1 MRDELDGATMI
12 QENNPSKEEMAE
24 FSTSIQDVMDKET
37 GFSTQGGQGQGVL
50 ESAPVPPKWAKKYP
64 LGLSYK
70 QMEALLAGIAG
81 VIGTSE
87 AVQLRLANM
96 LPQFYS
102 DSGKISMVGM
112 AVMVLIVAAIFYF
125 GKQLVMK

>member
-1 MRDELDGATMI
+1 MLEPI

-37 GFSTQGGQGQGVL
+37 NFASGGSQGQIML
-50 ESAPVPPKWAKKYP
+50 DQAPIAPKWAKKYP
-64 LGLSYK
+64 LGLTY
-70 QMEALLAGIAG
+70 QQVEALLAGVAG

-125 GKQLVMK
+125 GKRVILK